1 MDIQSIKASLGT
13 HNPLFTLVDE
23 LLISSY
29 LHERPN
35 GQLSERGAFFPLP
48 FQTGIGKTFSA
59 LKLILW
65 DMVWQCL
72 NATEKRPIIFITD
85 SVDNVKSA
93 FTEIHKHIEAESNL
107 SADEKAI
114 LRERIVYLPSQSNQL
129 LDTEPSDIEKILQ
142 LFDLQSSEL
151 YSDWK
156 ELYALRELA
165 SHHPNEAI
173 NGSINKYAQQFYSKL
188 VRYIQTVQQ
197 SDAPVRLSDSQ
208 QGLLE
213 RLIPGERVLSGKA
226 HVMFM
231 TTKKYLKGI
240 DTVKGKYRPLRE
252 LNRQWLIVD
261 EVDKQNSEIL
271 SELLNNKAEDLLQV
285 IRTLLSNFQV
295 FKLENSERYCGVDN
309 VFDEVR
315 QKLNEFQK
323 KWRMEFAFNTSGKTL
338 ADSPVRLFSDRLT
351 VHSIF
356 HRKAQ
361 EYEALASNMTD
372 TLALER
378 NEVLQKNLISVVPK
392 ADLNDDISS
401 DLLQFLNDADHI
413 YQRFLQSMMHAVSRY
428 QQNLGALTKDN
439 PTKNALLQDAVLSI
453 LEHYNLSQF
462 SDAVF
467 NAFDTHR
474 LNMKNKQ
481 KLASGRSYHTK
492 GFKSID
498 ISQNAGVRDTV
509 SCYLNGLSI
518 TPTGLLAMMVEEGA
532 VILGI
537 SATATARTVVH
548 NFDMEYLRARLKRN
562 FIDLELR
569 HRKVIGEYYQS
580 RRNYQ
585 RESVTVD
592 VSFNYADDNFLLSQ
606 AEGRNVRAKS
616 LFLDNLMPD
625 PDEGN
630 AYFRSWVAKLL
641 GAIHQF
647 IELPDN
653 RYMLALLNRTLDD
666 NTYPALVNFIQHS
679 VSKFAKEKGTKIQ
692 VFFGVNAAAMHK
704 GRYDEVLAAL
714 SKTADKIL
722 VISTYRS
729 MGAGKNPDY
738 VVENKQ
744 LAAKLKYTGEQRFND
759 TKVKSDIDT
768 LFLEKPT
775 RLLESD
781 QDFKLRQLKLLHQF
795 MSLKSAGDLSH
806 NATRKLCHAVLRGER
821 DPKLLKE
828 YYQLEDYQWSIRKYI
843 EQAVGRMARTEYKQ
857 ASIRIFADADLL
869 QVLADDPRQ
878 HELLSHEYVALVKHA
893 QQHLQRAFQRFA
905 EQRALNIARNN
916 NIDAAKMISGLLV
929 RLFKSDPVM
938 PSDISAWQAIREQ
951 LLKHPTLPA
960 ADATWPTLYLKLPD
974 NSVLSQY
981 RYDGDPD
988 GNIENYQ
995 FFDEVSSGHVVS
1007 YENTPLPVL
1016 SLNTH
1021 IQQGFLA
1028 QGYQLAWPENSW
1040 VMVPYLFTNVYLP
1053 AIAEQA
1059 VKAVLKGAG
1068 FNWQELPAAYYE
1080 CLDALLEKNGISF
1093 GLDVKFWAV
1102 EHEATPNTVDKL
1114 HQLYLHGLCERFV
1127 YINLFAKGET
1137 RIRYLDLDFR
1147 QCSSRQA
1154 KILEISGLIDS
1165 TTAEV
1170 CTKALTALALWC
1182 VNRECTE
1189 S

>member
-1 MDIQSIKASLGT
+1 MDFKAIKASLCDQ
-13 HNPLFTLVDE
+13 NPLCTLVNE
-23 LLISSY
+23 LLLSPY
-29 LHERPN
+29 LHD
-35 GQLSERGAFFPLP
+35 QQCDQGAFFPLP
-48 FQTGIGKTFSA
+48 FQTGIGKTYSA

-65 DMVWQCL
+65 DMVWQDKQD
-72 NATEKRPIIFITD
+72 AEKRPVIFITD
-85 SVDNVKSA
+85 SIDNVKSA
-93 FTEIHKHIEAESNL
+93 FAEINKHIDSENSL
-107 SADEKAI
+107 SADEKSI
-114 LRERIVYLPSQSNQL
+114 LRDRIVYLPSQKNQL
-129 LDTEPSDIEKILQ
+129 LDTAPSDIEKILQ
-142 LFDLQSSEL
+142 LFDLQNSEL
-151 YSDWK
+151 FNDWR
-156 ELYALRELA
+156 EIHALRDLA
-165 SHHPNEAI
+165 GHHPNEAI
-173 NGSINKYAQQFYSKL
+173 NSSVNKYAQQFYSKL

-197 SDAPVRLSDSQ
+197 SDAPVRLNESQ
-208 QGLLE
+208 QCLLE
-213 RLIPGERVLSGKA
+213 RLIPGERVVSGKA

-252 LNRQWLIVD
+252 LNRQWLIID

-295 FKLENSERYCGVDN
+295 FKLENSERYRGVDD

-315 QKLNEFQK
+315 QKLNEFQR

-361 EYEALASNMTD
+361 EYEALASNTTN

-392 ADLNDDISS
+392 EDLNDEISN

-413 YQRFLQSMMHAVSRY
+413 YQRFLQSMMLAVSRY

-439 PTKNALLQDAVLSI
+439 ATRNSLLQDAVLSI

-537 SATATARTVVH
+537 SATATARTVIH
-548 NFDMEYLRARLKRN
+548 NFDMEYLRARLKHN
-562 FIDLELR
+562 FIDLEPQ
-569 HRKVIGEYYQS
+569 HRKFIGDYYQS

-592 VSFNYADDNFLLSQ
+592 VSFNYADDNFLLAE
-606 AEGRNVRAKS
+606 AEGSNSRARS
-616 LFLDNLMPD
+616 LYLDNLMPD
-625 PDEGN
+625 PDDGS

-641 GAIHQF
+641 RAIHQF
-647 IELPDN
+647 VGLPDN
-653 RYMLALLNRTLDD
+653 RYMLALLNRTIDE
-666 NTYPALVNFIQHS
+666 NTYPALMSFIQHS
-679 VSKFAKEKGTKIQ
+679 VSKFAKEKGTKVQI
-692 VFFGVNAAAMHK
+692 FFGVNAAAMHK
-704 GRYDEVLAAL
+704 GRYEEVLAAL
-714 SKTADKIL
+714 SKTADKVV
-722 VISTYRS
+722 VISTYKS

-738 VVENKQ
+738 LVEDKL
-744 LAAKLKYTGEQRFND
+744 LASKLKYTGLEQLNGA
-759 TKVKSDIDT
+759 KVKSDIDT
-768 LFLEKPT
+768 IFLEKPT

-781 QDFKLRQLKLLHQF
+781 VDFKLRQLKLLHQF
-795 MSLKSAGDLSH
+795 MSLKAAGDLSH
-806 NATRKLCHAVLRGER
+806 NATKKLCNDVLRGEK
-821 DPKLLKE
+821 DPRLLQE
-828 YYQLEDYQWSIRKYI
+828 YYKLEDYQWASRKYI
-843 EQAVGRMARTEYKQ
+843 EQAVGRMARTEFKQ
-857 ASIRIFADADLL
+857 KSIHIYADAKLIQLL
-869 QVLADDPRQ
+869 SADPRQ
-878 HELLSHEYVALVKHA
+878 HELLSHEYVAIVQKAKLASQPSASSFV
-893 QQHLQRAFQRFA
+893 
-905 EQRALNIARNN
+905 EQRLLNIARNN
-916 NIDAAKMISGLLV
+916 NIDAGLMISGLLA
-929 RLFKSDPVM
+929 RLFKSDRVL
-938 PSDISAWQAIREQ
+938 PSDVSAWQAIREQ
-951 LLKHPTLPA
+951 LLKHPVLPVQ
-960 ADATWPTLYLKLPD
+960 DATWPTLYLQLPE
-974 NSVLSQY
+974 NSPLPQY

-988 GNIENYQ
+988 GNLENYR
-995 FFDEVSSGHVVS
+995 FFDEVSSGKVVS

-1021 IQQGFLA
+1021 IRQSFLA
-1028 QGYQLAWPENSW
+1028 QGYQLNWPEEGW

-1059 VKAVLKGAG
+1059 VKAVLIGAG
-1068 FNWQELPAAYYE
+1068 FNWQEMPAAYFE
-1080 CLDALLEKNGISF
+1080 CLDALLEKGDCSL
-1093 GLDVKFWAV
+1093 GLDVKFWSV
-1102 EHEATPNTVDKL
+1102 DQVPTPRTIGKL
-1114 HQLYLHGLCERFV
+1114 KELHLQGLCNQFV
-1127 YINLFAKGET
+1127 YINLFAQGKS

-1147 QCSSRQA
+1147 QCSSQQA

-1165 TTAEV
+1165 ASAVV
-1170 CTKALTALALWC
+1170 CSDALKALTLWC
-1182 VNRECTE
+1182 LNSECTE